1 VDIEE
6 DGQPAA
12 MSDGDDVNGDDE
24 DGVELVKPLIPGYES
39 CVKVTSNIPVGVTGV
54 LQGWIDFNGN
64 GELDGNDQIIK
75 DRVLLSG
82 ENVETEICFE
92 VPAEAAFSEGMAFAR
107 FRLSQ
112 AAGLL
117 PTGGAPD
124 GEVEDYKFPL
134 GKLGNLVWEDF
145 DFDGF
150 QDEEEPGIEGVEVI
164 LVWLGADQELDT
176 DDDEIYET
184 TTDELGVYYFCGLIN
199 GDYKIIVNTPE
210 AMTPTR
216 PDAGGANNDDERD
229 SDGQIRDD
237 MDFSMVMT
245 EIIEIDD
252 VTDLVTLEDGSQDK
266 GADGVNGFPDNQVD
280 ETYDFGFAGL
290 DYGDLPEEAQD
301 EAFNTR
307 MEENG
312 PIHVIRPD
320 LYLGECVDG
329 ERDGSPDND
338 AGQFDGQKMAI
349 MTWVMME
356 RQHLQQT
363 RSSNDCED
371 DERWHPIYYPTG
383 IPENDLLYSRYLY
396 CSDRRCSIARMDRL
410 EW

>member
-1 VDIEE
+1 
-6 DGQPAA
+6 

-134 GKLGNLVWEDF
+134 RQAWVTSFGKTSTSTA
-145 DFDGF
+145 F

-164 LVWLGADQELDT
+164 ACL
-176 DDDEIYET
+176 
-184 TTDELGVYYFCGLIN
+184 
-199 GDYKIIVNTPE
+199 
-210 AMTPTR
+210 
-216 PDAGGANNDDERD
+216 AGSRSG
-229 SDGQIRDD
+229 IR
-237 MDFSMVMT
+237 
-245 EIIEIDD
+245 
-252 VTDLVTLEDGSQDK
+252 
-266 GADGVNGFPDNQVD
+266 
-280 ETYDFGFAGL
+280 Y
-290 DYGDLPEEAQD
+290 
-301 EAFNTR
+301 
-307 MEENG
+307 
-312 PIHVIRPD
+312 
-320 LYLGECVDG
+320 
-329 ERDGSPDND
+329 
-338 AGQFDGQKMAI
+338 
-349 MTWVMME
+349 
-356 RQHLQQT
+356 
-363 RSSNDCED
+363 
-371 DERWHPIYYPTG
+371 
-383 IPENDLLYSRYLY
+383 
-396 CSDRRCSIARMDRL
+396 RR
-410 EW
+410 